1 MNSPL
6 QITLRDVARSEVLER
21 RIREQAAKLERLFA
35 DIVGC
40 RVDINHLPGA
50 HGLGTFAVRVD
61 LYLPGEE
68 ISTLGTNAD
77 VQAAVREAFGHAARH
92 LQSYAQRL
100 RGHQR
105 SRAGTA

>member
-6 QITLRDVARSEVLER
+6 QITLRDVARSEALER

-40 RVDINHLPGA
+40 RVDISHAPGA
-50 HGLGTFAVRVD
+50 GGLGTFAVRVD
-61 LYLPGEE
+61 LYLPGDE
-68 ISTLGTNAD
+68 IVTSGANAD
-77 VQAAVREAFGHAARH
+77 VQTAVREAFGHAARH

-105 SRAGTA
+105 SRVGAA